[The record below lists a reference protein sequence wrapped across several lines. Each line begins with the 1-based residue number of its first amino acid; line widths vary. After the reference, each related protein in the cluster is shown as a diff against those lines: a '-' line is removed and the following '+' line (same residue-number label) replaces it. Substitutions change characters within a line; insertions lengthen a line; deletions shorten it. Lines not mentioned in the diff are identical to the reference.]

1 MARRIQYRGMPTLS
15 DPFLKEAE
23 QLFETILTGENGDV
37 PHADFLVDYALD
49 ICEFRQI
56 VLEIK
61 EDNTDAILKSID
73 LKEGVAE
80 KLGISD
86 KMLEGVNRMIAA
98 KDLGGLTAFYER
110 LIKIKTKKGERGE
123 K

>member
-1 MARRIQYRGMPTLS
+1 MPTLA

-23 QLFETILTGENGDV
+23 QLFETILAGENGDV

-56 VLEIK
+56 ILEMK

-73 LKEGVAE
+73 LKEGVGK
-80 KLGISD
+80 KLGINNE
-86 KMLEGVNRMIAA
+86 MLEGVTRMIAA
-98 KDLGGLTAFYER
+98 KDLGSLQGFYAR
-110 LIKIKTKKGERGE
+110 LIKFIEKKGERGE